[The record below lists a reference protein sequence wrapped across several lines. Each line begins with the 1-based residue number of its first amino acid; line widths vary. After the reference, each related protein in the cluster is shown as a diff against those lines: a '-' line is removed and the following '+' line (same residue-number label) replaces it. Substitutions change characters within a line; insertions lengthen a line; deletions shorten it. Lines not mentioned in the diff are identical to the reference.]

1 MSANEM
7 SDEELDSHF
16 RDLVDLFI
24 DQGNE
29 LAKTSNA
36 ENVGLALLHAASR
49 YNAFVVSSHAQ
60 TLAQYEKDMEGA
72 KAYFEAEYHDMLN
85 ENFEDYK
92 QVYVSKPIEIN
103 KPIDANAGL
112 K

>member
-7 SDEELDSHF
+7 SDDELDSHF

-29 LAKTSNA
+29 LAKKSNS
-36 ENVGLALLHAASR
+36 ENIGLALLHAASR
-49 YNAFVVSSHAQ
+49 YNAFVVSSHAES
-60 TLAQYEKDMEGA
+60 LAQYEQDIVGA
-72 KAYFEAEYHDMLN
+72 KAYFQAEYSEMLD

-92 QVYVSKPIEIN
+92 QVYIN
-103 KPIDANAGL
+103 KPIDANAS
-112 K
+112 